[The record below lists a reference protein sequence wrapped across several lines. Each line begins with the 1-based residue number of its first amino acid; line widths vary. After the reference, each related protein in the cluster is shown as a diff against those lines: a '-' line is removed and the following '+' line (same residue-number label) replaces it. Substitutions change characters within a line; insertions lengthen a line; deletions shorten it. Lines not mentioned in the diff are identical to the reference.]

1 MERGELAKLSAHSI
15 VRLSHPAQ
23 LALLDSARLGKELPQ
38 RVREE
43 LAELEHGAA
52 FLQAFAGGM
61 GMGALMDTL
70 AYCDQSA
77 VDRLL
82 TDRELREAFL
92 RSSELPGHR
101 VVENEAVYHSLDLEV
116 ALSWFQRVLGWQ
128 GFLEAWD
135 ENGRGAYG
143 LVLPQMAA
151 AAPGARV
158 RYVQLMQGEPCVGQ
172 VAVFAK
178 VWAVRALRE
187 SILARGWEQVS
198 PVARTDWGADL
209 FTVTT
214 ADGVLLQFYEPG
226 RIGL

>member
-1 MERGELAKLSAHSI
+1 MEQQEVLKTYAHSI

-23 LALLDSARLGKELPQ
+23 LALLGSARSGQELPK
-38 RVREE
+38 RVRQE

-61 GMGALMDTL
+61 GLGALMDTL
-70 AYCDQSA
+70 AYCDQST

-92 RSSELPGHR
+92 RSAELPGHH
-101 VVENEAVYHSLDLEV
+101 VVENEAVYHSLDLE
-116 ALSWFQRVLGWQ
+116 ATLSWFQRVLGWQ

-158 RYVQLMQGEPCVGQ
+158 RYVQLMQG
-172 VAVFAK
+172 
-178 VWAVRALRE
+178 
-187 SILARGWEQVS
+187 
-198 PVARTDWGADL
+198 
-209 FTVTT
+209 
-214 ADGVLLQFYEPG
+214 
-226 RIGL
+226 